1 MCQFLKLSSL
11 DEAIPTVAAL
21 SHKQLRRTLDARCV
35 RRLLLLLAVSR
46 FALGSLLTSGVGVEK
61 VDTNL
66 LILMKS
72 VWQFGVFR
80 SIV

>member
-1 MCQFLKLSSL
+1 
-11 DEAIPTVAAL
+11 
-21 SHKQLRRTLDARCV
+21 
-35 RRLLLLLAVSR
+35 
-46 FALGSLLTSGVGVEK
+46 VGVEK
-61 VDTNL
+61 VSTNQ